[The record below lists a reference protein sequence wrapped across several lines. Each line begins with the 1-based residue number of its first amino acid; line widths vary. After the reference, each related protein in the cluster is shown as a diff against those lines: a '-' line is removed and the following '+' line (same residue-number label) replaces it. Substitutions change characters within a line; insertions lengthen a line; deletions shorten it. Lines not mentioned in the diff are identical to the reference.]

1 LKKAA
6 AFERAFLTIRY
17 LIKDESDLFWA
28 DGPATPPGRRTGTFE
43 GFVADL
49 RELAG
54 GTYKNGKFKFP
65 AIGAS
70 GRVNSLLTSRVARV
84 NKVLAVGDNDRILKS
99 SASGLYYTPHEPRK
113 EEAEEAPSELEVFQ
127 ERLLDIIDELLHPF
141 DAERLVN
148 AIADVPTED

>member
-1 LKKAA
+1 MKKAA

-84 NKVLAVGDNDRILKS
+84 NNALSMAPDVTILKS
-99 SASGLYYTPHEPRK
+99 STSGLYFTKHKPEHEK
-113 EEAEEAPSELEVFQ
+113 EEEPSELEIFQ
-127 ERLLDIIDELLHPF
+127 ERLLDIIDNLLHPF

-148 AIADVPTED
+148 AIADVPVED